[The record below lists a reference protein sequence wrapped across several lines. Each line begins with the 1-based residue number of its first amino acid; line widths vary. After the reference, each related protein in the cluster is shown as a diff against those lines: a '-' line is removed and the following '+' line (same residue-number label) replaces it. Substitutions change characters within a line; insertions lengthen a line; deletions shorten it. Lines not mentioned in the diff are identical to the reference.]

1 MRLLRRFA
9 HDPLAS
15 TALLELASRLPPRC
29 APPLARRVL
38 RTLTEVLAHSR
49 IRRTSQ
55 VHTLAHYFLRIRNFC
70 ESLTYIHQQ
79 SKY

>member
-9 HDPLAS
+9 NDPRAS

-38 RTLTEVLAHSR
+38 RTLTEVLHVKRRAH
-49 IRRTSQ
+49 T
-55 VHTLAHYFLRIRNFC
+55 TLDNL
-70 ESLTYIHQQ
+70 
-79 SKY
+79 

>member
-9 HDPLAS
+9 NDPRAS

-38 RTLTEVLAHSR
+38 RTLTEVCDMQRAYTKRS
-49 IRRTSQ
+49 II
-55 VHTLAHYFLRIRNFC
+55 YDFFC
-70 ESLTYIHQQ
+70 
-79 SKY
+79 

>member
-9 HDPLAS
+9 NDPRAS

-38 RTLTEVLAHSR
+38 RTLTEVRTCPHAHDN
-49 IRRTSQ
+49 
-55 VHTLAHYFLRIRNFC
+55 LRF
-70 ESLTYIHQQ
+70 
-79 SKY
+79 

>member
-9 HDPLAS
+9 NDPRAS

-38 RTLTEVLAHSR
+38 RTLTEVLHLK
-49 IRRTSQ
+49 RRARTRSIIYDFE
-55 VHTLAHYFLRIRNFC
+55 TFKNSCI
-70 ESLTYIHQQ
+70 
-79 SKY
+79 

>member
-9 HDPLAS
+9 NDPRAS

-38 RTLTEVLAHSR
+38 RTLTEVLHLR
-49 IRRTSQ
+49 WMLVYCTDT
-55 VHTLAHYFLRIRNFC
+55 HTNTENTH
-70 ESLTYIHQQ
+70 
-79 SKY
+79 